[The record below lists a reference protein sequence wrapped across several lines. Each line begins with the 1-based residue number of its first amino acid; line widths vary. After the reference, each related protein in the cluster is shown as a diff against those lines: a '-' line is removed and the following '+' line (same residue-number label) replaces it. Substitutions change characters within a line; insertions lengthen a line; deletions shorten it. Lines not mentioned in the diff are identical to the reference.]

1 MFPRSSWVDG
11 LLRQETLSVG
21 GERLPPLMLQLLYW
35 GRLDDD
41 DGGGGGGGGGDDGI
55 DDVMIVKMMM
65 RHR

>member
-35 GRLDDD
+35 GHLDDD
-41 DGGGGGGGGGDDGI
+41 DDEMMVVVV
-55 DDVMIVKMMM
+55 VMVLMML
-65 RHR
+65 